1 MAATA
6 LVQRLNH
13 GPVLRTCADGPSFPR
28 WLILRARVVDEHVL
42 RVHEPT
48 SKHTPFV
55 PVRLGP
61 CLALEPQVL
70 LGAHRAAVLYLQVQR
85 SHQYYGHIVLR
96 VEQSWHR
103 SDLACPV
110 GPPFQIEGVLPVPVS
125 DVATSGEGRGRP
137 PS

>member
-1 MAATA
+1 M
-6 LVQRLNH
+6 
-13 GPVLRTCADGPSFPR
+13 
-28 WLILRARVVDEHVL
+28 RARAAEAHVL

-48 SKHTPFV
+48 SKHTLFV

-70 LGAHRAAVLYLQVQR
+70 IGAHGAAVLYLQVQR

-110 GPPFQIEGVLPVPVS
+110 GPPFQIDGDLPVPVS